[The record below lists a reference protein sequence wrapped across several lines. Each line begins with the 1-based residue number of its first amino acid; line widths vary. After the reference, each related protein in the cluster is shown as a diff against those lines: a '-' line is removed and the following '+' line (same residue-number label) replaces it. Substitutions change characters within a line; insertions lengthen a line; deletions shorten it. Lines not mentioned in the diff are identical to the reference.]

1 MNLPLQEYVL
11 PFDTMRRGILL
22 VGNAMRRFE
31 FDAEIKFVKGFGSG
45 AEGKN
50 DEALWYRSV
59 CGNL

>member
-1 MNLPLQEYVL
+1 
-11 PFDTMRRGILL
+11 MRRGTLL
-22 VGNAMRRFE
+22 VGDAMRRLE